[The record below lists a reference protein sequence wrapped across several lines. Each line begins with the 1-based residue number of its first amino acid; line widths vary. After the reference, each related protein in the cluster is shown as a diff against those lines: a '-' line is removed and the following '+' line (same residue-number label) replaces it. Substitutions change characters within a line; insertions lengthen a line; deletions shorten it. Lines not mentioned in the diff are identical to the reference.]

1 MTIAD
6 DDDANSDDGDEDGRC
21 LDWQQ
26 EVAKTECR
34 LLGSPGRLT
43 DLKHWSIWC
52 CLPHTTWNIG
62 ALDVYLIGVV

>member
-1 MTIAD
+1 MKADNVWIGGTKKLSIVMTIVD
-6 DDDANSDDGDEDGRC
+6 DDDAHSDDGDEDGRR

-43 DLKHWSIWC
+43 DLKH
-52 CLPHTTWNIG
+52 
-62 ALDVYLIGVV
+62 

>member
-1 MTIAD
+1 MKADNVWIGGTKKLSIVMTMVDD

-43 DLKHWSIWC
+43 DLKH
-52 CLPHTTWNIG
+52 
-62 ALDVYLIGVV
+62 

>member
-1 MTIAD
+1 MKAGNVWIGGKKKLSIVMPIVD

-43 DLKHWSIWC
+43 DLKH
-52 CLPHTTWNIG
+52 
-62 ALDVYLIGVV
+62 

>member
-1 MTIAD
+1 MVKPIVD
-6 DDDANSDDGDEDGRC
+6 DDDANSDDGDEDGRR

-43 DLKHWSIWC
+43 DLKHSSI
-52 CLPHTTWNIG
+52 
-62 ALDVYLIGVV
+62 

>member
-1 MTIAD
+1 MVMPMVD
-6 DDDANSDDGDEDGRC
+6 NDDANSDDGDEDERC

-43 DLKHWSIWC
+43 DLKH
-52 CLPHTTWNIG
+52 
-62 ALDVYLIGVV
+62 